1 MADFQPR
8 FVDLVRNF
16 TTTVGTGDFVLGA
29 AVNGYTGFDKALQ
42 PGDSFYYSAIGV
54 DKPQEREVGRGTLQ
68 ANGAISR
75 EPVDGA
81 PTNFTTGTKTLSL
94 IAAAEWF
101 NNIQATAGASTAA
114 ASTRPM
120 LAQFTSTQVPVM
132 LTERGREGLF
142 VFDPSN
148 LAAAIAADP
157 RQGLFVAPASD
168 PTGASGAW
176 ARKLPGSID
185 VRWFGAIGDGVTDD
199 TAAIAAAL
207 SAGSMAHIPA
217 GAYVVSS
224 LSIPANTAVTTD
236 GHDTILIQKPGTGA
250 TTPIIKI
257 KSSNVRVGD
266 ISVQGRLGLTG
277 DTTGEWNHGVQI
289 GLEPDATNS
298 ISNVTVGNVR
308 GTNIRGDVVSVVVHS
323 TAYGNGHRLSEI
335 SVGKISGTNVYRH
348 VCAITG
354 GSAISIESITGSQV
368 GYMMFD
374 IETDPGSGTVCGV
387 TVGYIKGHHA
397 AAVGTTGADC
407 LEGIQIGEVDLDPA
421 HCGPSSPLYAP
432 IPAQVAGFLV
442 RNTKNLEIGA
452 FKANG
457 HAQSALASI
466 IGDLAHMAVHIGSAE
481 VPTSNTSNSV
491 YGHFHGGPGLELHID
506 HLVAA
511 TTTSNQRVFEALD
524 CLAVGRASV
533 DLAGGRFLSDCSNSV
548 VELADV
554 TSDGTANGTVL
565 MMGCHNC
572 HIRGGAQVVDQGIAF
587 GGGSNS
593 VGNSALT
600 TTTAVI
606 NSSSGSYLSES
617 FVNGTYYTRFN
628 GGYAGISIGTDNI
641 VANVTG
647 YIQANNGA
655 YFDLWNGSTYKC
667 RGVTAIDENRNASF
681 ADLTV
686 NGVAFGPAGLALMD
700 DADAAAQRAT
710 LGLAAIAA
718 SGSGT
723 DLTASSIGYS
733 KIQNVGASSKLL
745 GRASAGAGSIEE
757 LGLAGGLTISGTN
770 LALGAITPASVATT
784 GAVTSS
790 GGGMGYA
797 TGAGGTITQNTN
809 KSTGVTL
816 NKLCGQIT
824 MAASALAANTT
835 ASFTLTNSNLAAG
848 DLLILNHVSGGTA
861 GAYALNA
868 QCSAGSASISV
879 RNVTAG
885 SLSEAIV
892 IGFAIQKA
900 VTA

>member
-16 TTTVGTGDFVLGA
+16 TTTVGTGDFALGA

-68 ANGAISR
+68 SNGAISR

-101 NNIQATAGASTAA
+101 NDIQANAGGSTAA

-120 LAQFTSTQVPVM
+120 LAQSTATQAPVM

-148 LAAAIAADP
+148 LTAAIAADS

-185 VRWFGAIGDGVTDD
+185 VRWFGATGDGVTDA

-207 SAGSMAHIPA
+207 SAGSLAHIPA

-224 LSIPANTAVTTD
+224 LSIPANTVVTTD
-236 GHDTILIQKPGTGA
+236 GHDTILIQKSGTGP

-257 KSSNVRVGD
+257 KGSNVRLGD

-277 DTTGEWNHGVQI
+277 DTTGEWNHGIQI
-289 GLEPDATNS
+289 GLDADATNS

-308 GTNIRGDVVSVVVHS
+308 GTNIRGDVVLIGVHP
-323 TAYGNGHRLSEI
+323 TAHANGHRLSE
-335 SVGKISGTNVYRH
+335 VGMGKITGENVYRH

-354 GSAISIESITGSQV
+354 GSGISIESITGSQV
-368 GYMMFD
+368 GYMMLD
-374 IETDPGSGTVCGV
+374 IEPDVGSGAVSGL
-387 TVGYIKGHHA
+387 TVGYVKGHYA
-397 AAVGTTGADC
+397 AAVAPTGEDY
-407 LEGIQIGEVDLDPA
+407 LEGIQIGEIDLDPA
-421 HCGPSSPLYAP
+421 HCGSSSPVYAP
-432 IPAQVAGFLV
+432 GAGQTVGFLV
-442 RNTKNLEIGA
+442 RNTKSLEIGT

-457 HAQSALASI
+457 HAQSALASVA
-466 IGDLAHMAVHIGSAE
+466 GDLTHMAVHIGSAE
-481 VPTSNTSNSV
+481 VPSSNTGNSV
-491 YGHFHGGPGLELHID
+491 YGHFQGGSGMALHIGQLDIAAEANQRALASLVNAKVGRIFATLGPGSRL
-506 HLVAA
+506 
-511 TTTSNQRVFEALD
+511 LD
-524 CLAVGRASV
+524 
-533 DLAGGRFLSDCSNSV
+533 
-548 VELADV
+548 
-554 TSDGTANGTVL
+554 
-565 MMGCHNC
+565 
-572 HIRGGAQVVDQGIAF
+572 
-587 GGGSNS
+587 GGSNS
-593 VGNSALT
+593 IVEQAD
-600 TTTAVI
+600 
-606 NSSSGSYLSES
+606 
-617 FVNGTYYTRFN
+617 VNGTGLILTSCAGCEIN
-628 GGYAGISIGTDNI
+628 GGTLTGDQMMSFGSKNVVRNVAATMTGSYINAEANSFAEHSTLGGTYYVRYQPEGLTLTADGSIGISGAGKSFLAT
-641 VANVTG
+641 
-647 YIQANNGA
+647 NGA
-655 YFDLWNGSTYKC
+655 IFNAYNGGDYRVQS
-667 RGVTAIDENRNASF
+667 VVAIDSNRNGILNG
-681 ADLTV
+681 LTV
-686 NGVAFGPAGLALMD
+686 NGVSFSPAGLALMD
-700 DADAAAQRAT
+700 DADAAAQRTT

-718 SGSGT
+718 SGSGS
-723 DLTASSIGYS
+723 DLTASSISYS

-770 LALGAITPASVATT
+770 LALGAITPASVAAT

-797 TGAGGTITQNTN
+797 TGAGGTVTQVTS

-861 GAYALNA
+861 GA
-868 QCSAGSASISV
+868 
-879 RNVTAG
+879 
-885 SLSEAIV
+885 
-892 IGFAIQKA
+892 
-900 VTA
+900 